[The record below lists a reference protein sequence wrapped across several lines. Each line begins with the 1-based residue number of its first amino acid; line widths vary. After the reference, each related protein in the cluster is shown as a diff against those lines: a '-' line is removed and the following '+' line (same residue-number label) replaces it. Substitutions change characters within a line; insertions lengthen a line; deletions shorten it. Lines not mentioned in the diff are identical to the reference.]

1 MVKFSKNKRKS
12 FLPES
17 VCCNNSSFSFL
28 MYDWAVSFSF
38 LKSAVDIKKTNYQGF
53 NFFFFLGNRCCNQ
66 LSLNREPLVYVLKKK
81 NSSLHKQQRKT
92 GIVWTAGMLWF
103 VNGCVWLPST
113 RHAYQRALDS
123 KTSTT
128 TSTRF
133 SVLSSARV
141 VILAG
146 KRESRRHSNT
156 SFRENVVVAKTS
168 YQLLGILSFSDRDH
182 SGGEKK
188 AQWSVPGCLECPRP
202 RI

>member
-1 MVKFSKNKRKS
+1 M
-12 FLPES
+12 
-17 VCCNNSSFSFL
+17 
-28 MYDWAVSFSF
+28 SFSF

-133 SVLSSARV
+133 SILSSACV

-182 SGGEKK
+182 SSGKK
-188 AQWSVPGCLECPRP
+188 KSSVKRSGVSRMSSSSNLKLSNIYTPKRWQRSFHWKRVPSL
-202 RI
+202 

>member
-1 MVKFSKNKRKS
+1 
-12 FLPES
+12 
-17 VCCNNSSFSFL
+17 
-28 MYDWAVSFSF
+28 
-38 LKSAVDIKKTNYQGF
+38 
-53 NFFFFLGNRCCNQ
+53 
-66 LSLNREPLVYVLKKK
+66 
-81 NSSLHKQQRKT
+81 
-92 GIVWTAGMLWF
+92 MLWF

-156 SFRENVVVAKTS
+156 SFRENVVAAKTS
-168 YQLLGILSFSDRDH
+168 YQLLGILSFSDRERA
-182 SGGEKK
+182 SPPSTEISVLTFVVQSIMKK
-188 AQWSVPGCLECPRP
+188 ANKITARKQQPYLINLGNTHSTGVCWYFYCEWNPSIDFLFLLNVNSPERDQTKTEN
-202 RI
+202 